1 MERDIVYEN
10 DNITT
15 ESLRGCWSDYDGRS
29 IKCKNHRVCG
39 TVLPLWHFQYYKN
52 YLCSDCDRL
61 FGKELE
67 FGTLAECQFCLG
79 ENKESVKQ
87 PRCSHSLCTDCFRRC
102 YFDEYNR
109 EGEPEFPYPEIEDD
123 YYDDQD
129 NQKWATEY
137 PLIRVFNEQWEKW
150 DRELENKY
158 RREEYL
164 RRCTLCRL

>member
-1 MERDIVYEN
+1 ME
-10 DNITT
+10 
-15 ESLRGCWSDYDGRS
+15 
-29 IKCKNHRVCG
+29 CKNHRVCG
-39 TVLPLWHFQYYKN
+39 TVLHYKN

-67 FGTLAECQFCLG
+67 FGTLIECPFCLG

-109 EGEPEFPYPEIEDD
+109 EGEPEFPYPEIEDE
-123 YYDDQD
+123 YYDDQS
-129 NQKWATEY
+129 N
-137 PLIRVFNEQWEKW
+137 PKW
-150 DRELENKY
+150 DREHENKY